1 MQKKICML
9 GGFAVGKT
17 SLVSRFVSSI
27 FSDAYLTTVGVKIH
41 KKTVAAAGNDM
52 DLIIW
57 DLYGEDEFQKMRTS
71 YLRGAAGYLLVA
83 DVTRRATL
91 DTALTLQALAEQTV
105 GPVPFTLVLNK
116 SDLAEKWDL
125 DEAVLAPLRKRWR
138 VIQTS
143 AKTGDRV
150 ENAFIDLAR
159 DMAAR

>member
-1 MQKKICML
+1 
-9 GGFAVGKT
+9 
-17 SLVSRFVSSI
+17 
-27 FSDAYLTTVGVKIH
+27 
-41 KKTVAAAGNDM
+41 
-52 DLIIW
+52 
-57 DLYGEDEFQKMRTS
+57 MRTS

-91 DTALTLQALAEQTV
+91 DTAQALQALAEQTV

-138 VIQTS
+138 VVQTS

-150 ENAFIDLAR
+150 ENAFVDLAR

>member
-41 KKTVAAAGNDM
+41 KKTVAASGNDV

-57 DLYGEDEFQKMRTS
+57 DLYGEDEFQKMRSS

-91 DTALTLQALAEQTV
+91 DTAQALHALAEETI
-105 GPVPFTLVLNK
+105 GTVPFTLVLNK
-116 SDLAEKWDL
+116 SDLAEKWEL

-138 VIQTS
+138 IIQTS

-150 ENAFIDLAR
+150 ENAFVDLAR